1 VKEWPRD
8 TYINRSVPPL
18 VGVVYSNVSP
28 FMGLVC
34 CTRIAMENFNF
45 EVMDNMA
52 RKVFFKKQQDVEL
65 Q

>member
-1 VKEWPRD
+1 
-8 TYINRSVPPL
+8 
-18 VGVVYSNVSP
+18 
-28 FMGLVC
+28 
-34 CTRIAMENFNF
+34 MENFNF